1 MRFDTCSLQGETKLK
16 ISCNLSITF
25 IINSPEE
32 FDYLCE
38 EGIKKEP
45 AGIRKL
51 NSENRTYMKKVLIL
65 GAGLV
70 SKPMVEYL
78 LGEGFEVI
86 IATRTKEKAD
96 RLLGGHRNGKS
107 IAWVMEDMDKLSDM
121 VRDSDL
127 TVSLLPYRFHV
138 DVAKFCLR
146 FRKPLVTT
154 SYVSPAMQALHDDAV
169 KAGVIFLNEAG
180 LDPGIDHMSAMRIID
195 NVRERG
201 GKIEEFYSLCGALP
215 APEDANNP
223 LGYKFSWSPKG
234 VVLASRNGATYLKHG
249 EIVNIEP
256 INLFKAR
263 FTHPF
268 PGVGELE
275 VYPNRDSV
283 SYVDIYG
290 LKGIRTMYRGT
301 FRFKGWCETL
311 DLMKAIGLI
320 DDGDKDYTGVT
331 FRQFVA
337 EKAGV
342 PGQDLR
348 KELKEKPGLNPSD
361 RALESLEWL
370 GLFSDTDMGY
380 KVTSPYEITSDL
392 MIKKMWLND
401 NERDM
406 IVMQHLF
413 LATYHD
419 GKSEV
424 ISSRMLDFG
433 TPATNTSIART
444 VALPAAMAVKM
455 ILTGKI
461 LLHGV
466 YRPILPEIYNPI
478 LDELEAN
485 GIKMEEEYGL
495 PVDRMIK

>member
-1 MRFDTCSLQGETKLK
+1 
-16 ISCNLSITF
+16 
-25 IINSPEE
+25 
-32 FDYLCE
+32 
-38 EGIKKEP
+38 
-45 AGIRKL
+45 
-51 NSENRTYMKKVLIL
+51 MKKVLIL

-78 LGEGFEVI
+78 LEEGFEVI

-96 RLLGGHRNGKS
+96 RLLGGHKNGRAL
-107 IAWVMEDMDKLSDM
+107 AWMTEDTDTLSVMIKE
-121 VRDSDL
+121 SDL
-127 TVSLLPYRFHV
+127 AVSLLPYRYHV
-138 DVAKFCLR
+138 DVAKLCLKH
-146 FRKPLVTT
+146 RKPLVTT
-154 SYVSPAMQALHDDAV
+154 SYVSPAMQALHEDAV

-195 NVRERG
+195 NVRQRG
-201 GKIEEFYSLCGALP
+201 GKIDEFYSLCGALP
-215 APEDANNP
+215 APEYATNP

-249 EIVNIEP
+249 EIVNVEP

-320 DDGDKDYTGVT
+320 DDGDRDYTGKT
-331 FRQFVA
+331 YRQFVA

-342 PGQDLR
+342 PRKDLR
-348 KELKEKPGLNPSD
+348 RELKAKPGLDPSE
-361 RALESLEWL
+361 RALDAFEWL
-370 GLFSDTDMGY
+370 GLFSDMDMGY
-380 KVTSPYEITSDL
+380 AVTSPYEITSDL
-392 MIKKMWLND
+392 MIKQMWLEN

-413 LATYHD
+413 LASYHD

-461 LLHGV
+461 SLHGV
-466 YRPILPEIYNPI
+466 YRPILPELYNPI

-485 GIKMEEEYGL
+485 GIRMEEEYGL
-495 PVDRMIK
+495 PVGMMIK

>member
-1 MRFDTCSLQGETKLK
+1 M
-16 ISCNLSITF
+16 
-25 IINSPEE
+25 
-32 FDYLCE
+32 
-38 EGIKKEP
+38 P
-45 AGIRKL
+45 AGIRKS
-51 NSENRTYMKKVLIL
+51 NSVNIKNMKKVLIL

-78 LGEGFEVI
+78 LEEGFEVI

-96 RLLGGHRNGKS
+96 KLLGGHRNGRAL
-107 IAWVMEDMDKLSDM
+107 AWMTEDMETLSVM
-121 VRDSDL
+121 IKESDL
-127 TVSLLPYRFHV
+127 AVSLLPYKYHV
-138 DVAKFCLR
+138 DVAKLCLKH
-146 FRKPLVTT
+146 RKPLVTT

-195 NVRERG
+195 NVRQRG
-201 GKIEEFYSLCGALP
+201 GKIDEFYSICGALP
-215 APEDANNP
+215 APEYATNP

-249 EIVNIEP
+249 EIVNVEP

-320 DDGDKDYTGVT
+320 DDGDKDYTGMSY
-331 FRQFVA
+331 RQFVA
-337 EKAGV
+337 DKAGV
-342 PGQDLR
+342 PGIDLR
-348 KELKEKPGLNPSD
+348 KELKAKPGLNPSD
-361 RALESLEWL
+361 RALEAFEWL
-370 GLFSDTDMGY
+370 GLFSDVEMGY
-380 KVTSPYEITSDL
+380 AVTSPYEITSDL
-392 MIKKMWLND
+392 MIKLMWLQD

-461 LLHGV
+461 NLHGV
-466 YRPILPEIYNPI
+466 YRPILPELYNPI

-485 GIKMEEEYGL
+485 GIRMEEEYGL
-495 PVDRMIK
+495 PVDTMIK

>member
-1 MRFDTCSLQGETKLK
+1 MRFDACSLQGETKLK

-38 EGIKKEP
+38 EGNLSAP

-249 EIVNIEP
+249 KIINIEP
-256 INLFKAR
+256 IDLFKDR

-268 PGVGELE
+268 PGVGDLE

-290 LKGIRTMYRGT
+290 LKGIQTMYRGT

-311 DLMKAIGLI
+311 DLMKATGLI
-320 DDGDKDYTGVT
+320 DDGAKDYTGMT

-342 PGQDLR
+342 PGNDLR
-348 KELKEKPGLNPSD
+348 KELKEKPGLNPTD
-361 RALESLEWL
+361 RSLEALEWL

-380 KVTSPYEITSDL
+380 AVTSPYEITSDL

-485 GIKMEEEYGL
+485 GIRMEEEYGL